1 MNRAG
6 RSAVPPGSRKPLTS
20 IEESRRIVMDKQVWK
35 LEDPELAACL
45 ANEEGRQRD
54 SLEMIAS
61 ESIRNTCLRQYTC
74 YFI

>member
-1 MNRAG
+1 
-6 RSAVPPGSRKPLTS
+6 
-20 IEESRRIVMDKQVWK
+20 MDKQVWK

-61 ESIRNTCLRQYTC
+61 ESIQPPASLILSGSAFANKTAVGNPGKQRLKGSQ
-74 YFI
+74 